1 MTPETDQ
8 GNTGLPTNGIG
19 IINGDSIY
27 ATATGT
33 LRDANAGENR
43 FTVSDVQLH
52 GDDAA
57 NYVGMARCTP
67 SPSTSAAAR
76 YGETGTLKLK
86 QGEQFPA
93 DQVIKMIDQ
102 AGNKLK
108 ANEGYTLTF
117 YYHSDTEIKQTNDL
131 SKTGLY
137 TVVARPNQ
145 DNYKG
150 GVTMKF
156 EVVNGCSR
164 AQTLCGRAA
173 AQHADLHQQHRG
185 TLRPGQRRQRRAEES
200 QGRDL

>member
-1 MTPETDQ
+1 MYTEP
-8 GNTGLPTNGIG
+8 
-19 IINGDSIY
+19 IY
-27 ATATGT
+27 
-33 LRDANAGENR
+33 
-43 FTVSDVQLH
+43 VSRSQV
-52 GDDAA
+52 
-57 NYVGMARCTP
+57 
-67 SPSTSAAAR
+67 

-156 EVVNGCSR
+156 KVVKDAADAQKVDAAEPQPSTLISISNTAELYGQVNGVNV
-164 AQTLCGRAA
+164 ALTKEA
-173 AQHADLHQQHRG
+173 
-185 TLRPGQRRQRRAEES
+185 RPMMS
-200 QGRDL
+200 CI